1 MHADWLNNIS
11 WYYAKLGRFERASLE
26 NVRKQE
32 LVQCICFRCWSPA
45 SLGSFASTGSGLALE
60 LLLSFGFGISSLAS
74 WWAINGSQW
83 DSELKQQ
90 TIKFWLKPGAEDS
103 LACGWVSQLFDWAIS
118 TLSWA
123 AHTSWKTKCWS
134 RSIKMQINIHVQEF
148 FYQHTCKWKQ
158 DRNLDNK
165 KGYDDIPWAQSNPGW
180 AKSLV

>member
-1 MHADWLNNIS
+1 MYVQIFTWYQVSWVSRINIHMTKKKKIMNPKLISCMQTDWLNNIS

-90 TIKFWLKPGAEDS
+90 TIKFWLKPGA
-103 LACGWVSQLFDWAIS
+103 
-118 TLSWA
+118 
-123 AHTSWKTKCWS
+123 
-134 RSIKMQINIHVQEF
+134 
-148 FYQHTCKWKQ
+148 
-158 DRNLDNK
+158 
-165 KGYDDIPWAQSNPGW
+165 
-180 AKSLV
+180 

>member
-158 DRNLDNK
+158 DRNF
-165 KGYDDIPWAQSNPGW
+165 GQ
-180 AKSLV
+180 

>member
-1 MHADWLNNIS
+1 MTKKKKNYESEINFLHADWLNNIS

-83 DSELKQQ
+83 DSQLKQQ

-118 TLSWA
+118 TPSWA
-123 AHTSWKTKCWS
+123 AHTSWK
-134 RSIKMQINIHVQEF
+134 
-148 FYQHTCKWKQ
+148 KWYSMGPVEPRLGKTPCIMHMVP
-158 DRNLDNK
+158 L
-165 KGYDDIPWAQSNPGW
+165 I
-180 AKSLV
+180 